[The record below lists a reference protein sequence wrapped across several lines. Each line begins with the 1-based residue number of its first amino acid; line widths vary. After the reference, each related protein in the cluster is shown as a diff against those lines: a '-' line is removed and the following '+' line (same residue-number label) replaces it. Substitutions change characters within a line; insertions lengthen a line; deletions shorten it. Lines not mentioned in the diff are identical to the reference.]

1 MNQTIQYYNK
11 NADVFYNS
19 TVNADMSNLYQT
31 FLAHINIGE
40 KILDF
45 GCGSG
50 RDSRYFL
57 EQGYQV
63 TSIDGSEQLCKKASQ
78 LTGQEVLCLNFK
90 DIKFE
95 NEFHGIWACASVLHI
110 PEDEISHVMNK
121 MNTALKRGGVI
132 YVSFKYGDFSGE
144 RNGRYFTDMTQE
156 KFVKFVSV
164 VDGLELVESFITEDV
179 RKNRDSE
186 QWLNAILKKK

>member
-57 EQGYQV
+57 EQGYRV

-90 DIKFE
+90 DIKFK